1 MFPMESNFLL
11 IWKWSPCKI
20 GTEIY
25 ALNRAQ
31 TLIAC
36 ELCGSQA
43 GLQKYHWYQ
52 EILVI
57 ASCCPTSR
65 AASTWDPQDPRN
77 HLYRLCP
84 ALLDR
89 LVSKM
94 DALLPFPVCVA
105 LCFASSGCC
114 LCFIYRNI
122 NRMVVGDDSWPCIHC
137 FLKKKKFCTIRL
149 RQIKFL
155 PKTCIKCWSLI
166 STGPLPQ
173 PLIGAPLYSW
183 VVDSATK
190 ACKKHENQCSHA
202 MLTI

>member
-84 ALLDR
+84 ALLDLLR
-89 LVSKM
+89 LQDGCSASV
-94 DALLPFPVCVA
+94 PCVCCP
-105 LCFASSGCC
+105 L
-114 LCFIYRNI
+114 LCFIRLLPLFHI
-122 NRMVVGDDSWPCIHC
+122 QEHKPHGCRWW
-137 FLKKKKFCTIRL
+137 FLTVYPLFSKEKKVL
-149 RQIKFL
+149 HNQI
-155 PKTCIKCWSLI
+155 
-166 STGPLPQ
+166 
-173 PLIGAPLYSW
+173 A
-183 VVDSATK
+183 A
-190 ACKKHENQCSHA
+190 N
-202 MLTI
+202 